1 MFSGAAKNRRV
12 EKEETMAQLNK
23 MKQRPMTGAVVSG
36 GRTLT
41 KNRRFGPYLGMPSGY
56 INLNDY
62 RTTNPSKSKEHHTNT
77 LQTFD
82 QQRDQSG
89 GILQGL
95 QSKNDLRNR
104 STAYFSTT

>member
-1 MFSGAAKNRRV
+1 MFSGAAKNRV

-41 KNRRFGPYLGMPSGY
+41 KNRRFGPYLGMPSGF
-56 INLNDY
+56 INMNDY
-62 RTTNPSKSKEHHTNT
+62 RTNPSKSKEHTNT
-77 LQTFD
+77 LQTFE
-82 QQRDQSG
+82 QRDQSG